1 MYLVIEAFGQNDT
14 ILSKIKLRILDERQ
28 IKKAKKENVNYLMNL
43 YGDDLKKFEIRIS
56 LN

>member
-1 MYLVIEAFGQNDT
+1 MYLVIEAFDQNDS
-14 ILSKIKLRILDERQ
+14 ILSKIKLKILDERQ

-43 YGDDLKKFEIRIS
+43 YGDGLKKFEIRII

>member
-1 MYLVIEAFGQNDT
+1 MYLVIEAFGQNDST
-14 ILSKIKLRILDERQ
+14 LSKIKLKILDERQ

-43 YGDDLKKFEIRIS
+43 YGDGLKKFEIRII